1 MQRMRHF
8 ALWLGY
14 VALMA
19 ASSATVAQDRAPAHR
34 QTMAELAA
42 ALEEVLPRV
51 ADPVRFETER
61 AAPQLTAAVERLARA
76 AGRLQ
81 SATPVPD
88 DDPAASYV
96 ARRFDQRMARAER
109 LLKRGPYETARQL
122 LATAGDHC
130 IACHSRTP
138 HGQEMYGAL
147 FATSGEALPPLDR
160 ADLLFAA
167 RRYDAALAQY
177 RLALMDKAL
186 AARYP
191 HRLER
196 AAVRAI
202 AIAARARRDPALTRR
217 LALEIAGLTAA
228 PLAVRRQAQGW
239 SEAAASWLK
248 ETPTELATVADAT
261 QFARGLLA
269 AADAQDRAAKG
280 AGIVD
285 VMRASTMLHEVLRAK
300 TDTPPAER
308 AEALELTGLAAE
320 RLMPVGF
327 PGLPEAYFDACVRTL
342 PDSQVGK
349 RCYERFAASQQPDES
364 DAKGRAIFSP
374 DVQRAIEEL
383 RHLSGNRF

>member
-1 MQRMRHF
+1 
-8 ALWLGY
+8 
-14 VALMA
+14 MA
-19 ASSATVAQDRAPAHR
+19 A
-34 QTMAELAA
+34 LAA
-42 ALEEVLPRV
+42 ALEDVLPRV
-51 ADPVRFETER
+51 ADPVRFEKER
-61 AAPQLTAAVERLARA
+61 DGNELSSAVERLARA
-76 AGRLQ
+76 ASRLK

-88 DDPAASYV
+88 DDPAAAYV

-147 FATSGEALPPLDR
+147 FATSGEGLPPLER

-177 RLALMDKAL
+177 RAAL
-186 AARYP
+186 ADPELARRHP

-196 AAVRAI
+196 AAVRAV
-202 AIAARARRDPALTRR
+202 AIAARARRDPALTRT
-217 LALEIAGLTAA
+217 LAADVAGLASVPA
-228 PLAVRRQAQGW
+228 AVRGQAAGW
-239 SEAAASWLK
+239 AKAAATWEK
-248 ETPTELATVADAT
+248 EPPAELATVADAVA
-261 QFARGLLA
+261 FARGLLA
-269 AADAQDRAAKG
+269 AADTADRVAKG
-280 AGIVD
+280 AGLVD
-285 VMRASTMLHEVLRAK
+285 VMRASTMLHEVLRARG
-300 TDTPPAER
+300 DAPPADR

-342 PDSQVGK
+342 PDSAVGK
-349 RCYERFAASQQPDES
+349 RCYERFAASQKPDEN
-364 DAKGRAIFSP
+364 DAKGRTIFSP

-383 RHLSGNRF
+383 RHLSGGRF